1 LKASR
6 GHRRR
11 TAAALIC
18 LCAGAAPFAAP
29 AMLAPGLSEEPEPRA
44 PFVAW
49 ARTAAINLASV
60 ESIPDES
67 DLAPL
72 CTLVGDARVVALG
85 EPGHGA
91 HQPLALRNRLFGYL
105 IEHCGF
111 TAIALETSFSESRA
125 VHDFVQGGGG
135 KAADVTRRSLTWG
148 FGDYAENV
156 ALIEWMRD
164 YNRRAAERR
173 QIQFY
178 GIDLSGAD
186 NDSAFPH
193 AGVAIQG
200 VVRYLRSAAPR
211 SSSALIARLGP
222 LLDRTAAGGYAQL
235 AASHDH
241 DLDTALGSLDSFLAS
256 HAAALRRASTK
267 SDYDWAV
274 RELIVARQLRNF
286 LSLDIAPSSGAAMS
300 PDEYKQVNVR
310 DAAMAD
316 NLLWV
321 TREEGVGGRVLVF
334 AHDAHVMN
342 APARGGI
349 WSVFSQPPRMMGQH
363 LRAALGETLFI
374 VGSSAARSGA
384 GLPAGAPLA
393 NCTEDALSEVGLPP
407 FLLDLR
413 PAARDPG
420 ARAWLDRT
428 RPLRANFSTELDVNL
443 QQAFDAVAF
452 IDELTPAMKNSEDV
466 VH

>member
-1 LKASR
+1 V
-6 GHRRR
+6 
-11 TAAALIC
+11 
-18 LCAGAAPFAAP
+18 
-29 AMLAPGLSEEPEPRA
+29 SEEARTRA
-44 PFVAW
+44 AFVAW
-49 ARTAAINLASV
+49 AGTAAIKLASV
-60 ESIPDES
+60 DSNPDES

-72 CTLVGDARVVALG
+72 CALVGQARVVALG
-85 EPGHGA
+85 EPAHGA

-125 VHDFVQGGGG
+125 VHEFVQGGDG

-148 FGDYAENV
+148 FGDYAENA
-156 ALIEWMRD
+156 ALIEWLRN
-164 YNRRAAERR
+164 YNQRAAGRR

-200 VVRYLRSAAPR
+200 VVRYLKSAAPR
-211 SSSALIARLGP
+211 RSSELLARLGP
-222 LLDRTAAGGYAQL
+222 LLERIAAGDYAQL
-235 AASHDH
+235 AARHDR
-241 DLDTALGSLDSFLAS
+241 DLDAALASLNSFLAS
-256 HAAALRRASTK
+256 HAAALRQASTK
-267 SDYDWAV
+267 TDYDWAV
-274 RELIVARQLRNF
+274 RELVVARQLRNF
-286 LSLDIAPSSGAAMS
+286 LSLHIAPGSGAAMS

-321 TREEGVGGRVLVF
+321 TREEGANGRVLVF

-342 APARGGI
+342 APVRGGI

-374 VGSSAARSGA
+374 IGSSAARSGP

-393 NCTEDALSEVGLPP
+393 NCAEDALSEVGPP
-407 FLLDLR
+407 LFLLDLR
-413 PAARDPG
+413 RAARDPG
-420 ARAWLDRT
+420 ARGWLDQI
-428 RPLRANFSTELDVNL
+428 RPLHANFSTEMDVNL
-443 QQAFDAVAF
+443 HHAFDAVAF
-452 IDELTPAMKNSEDV
+452 IGELTPALKISDDV
-466 VH
+466 AH

>member
-1 LKASR
+1 LRPSR
-6 GHRRR
+6 SHQRR

-29 AMLAPGLSEEPEPRA
+29 ATPTPGLSEEAERA
-44 PFVAW
+44 AFVAW
-49 ARTAAINLASV
+49 AGTAAIKLASV
-60 ESIPDES
+60 DLIPDKS
-67 DLAPL
+67 DLASL
-72 CTLVGDARVVALG
+72 CTLVGHARVVALG

-105 IEHCGF
+105 IERCGF

-135 KAADVTRRSLTWG
+135 KASDVTRQSLTWG
-148 FGDYAENV
+148 FGDFAENA
-156 ALIEWMRD
+156 ALIEWMRN
-164 YNRRAAERR
+164 YNQRAGVRR

-193 AGVAIQG
+193 AGVAFQG

-211 SSSALIARLGP
+211 TSSELIARIGP
-222 LLDRTAAGGYAQL
+222 LLDRTAAEGYAQL

-241 DLDTALGSLDSFLAS
+241 ELDAALDSLNSFLAS
-256 HAAALRRASTK
+256 HGAALRRAS
-267 SDYDWAV
+267 SNADYDWAV
-274 RELIVARQLRNF
+274 RELIVARQLRDF

-321 TREEGVGGRVLVF
+321 IHEEGVGGRVLVF

-342 APARGGI
+342 APTRGGI

-363 LRAALGETLFI
+363 LRTALGETLFVI
-374 VGSSAARSGA
+374 GSSAARSGA

-393 NCTEDALSEVGLPP
+393 NCAEDALSQVGLPL

-413 PAARDPG
+413 RATRDPG
-420 ARAWLDRT
+420 ARAWLDQT
-428 RPLRANFSTELDVNL
+428 RPLRANFSTELDINL
-443 QQAFDAVAF
+443 HQAFDAVAF
-452 IDELTPAMKNSEDV
+452 IDELTPALKISDNAA
-466 VH
+466 H